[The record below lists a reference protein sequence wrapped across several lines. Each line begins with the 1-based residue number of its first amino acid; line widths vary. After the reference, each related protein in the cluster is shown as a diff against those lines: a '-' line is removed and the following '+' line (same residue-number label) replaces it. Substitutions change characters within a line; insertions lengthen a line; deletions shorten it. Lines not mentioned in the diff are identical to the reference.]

1 MNEAAELRDFC
12 QVEKG
17 EKKRMGDKID
27 LVFLTLKIGQKS
39 RSNADKFTT
48 HFTEELAGAHGS
60 GLLYSD
66 KYSILP
72 PHRFIGGCTSLAA
85 LVTVTTGVTDIQSR
99 SAECG
104 GPHSGIWIVN
114 GRPETRL
121 RFGFQARLV
130 GTWRKD
136 RIFAVNSVMRA

>member
-1 MNEAAELRDFC
+1 MFTPLFERSYT
-12 QVEKG
+12 
-17 EKKRMGDKID
+17 R
-27 LVFLTLKIGQKS
+27 LV
-39 RSNADKFTT
+39 RAD
-48 HFTEELAGAHGS
+48 
-60 GLLYSD
+60 LLYSD
-66 KYSILP
+66 KYSIRP